1 MALEVSLEHL
11 QHPVHGIAAFLEDML
26 LDRGHGV
33 GDGAEAGALD
43 VVGVVAGTA
52 VVVVL
57 ALGDAVVDEHG
68 KEGGWSVLREH
79 AVDVVVDLYLL

>member
-1 MALEVSLEHL
+1 
-11 QHPVHGIAAFLEDML
+11 ML

-52 VVVVL
+52 VVVVP

-68 KEGGWSVLREH
+68 EEGSRRVLGEH
-79 AVDVVVDLYLL
+79 PVDVVVDLYLLEHHVFELLQESRVQVLKSPELT